1 VGGYDEDEWQLR
13 CNASCVVLSLV
24 PVLAWEGSVTDKER
38 TKESA
43 TLFTGIVLS
52 TNFLQKLKCGA
63 LYSAQIQV
71 TSMEK
76 WQPGL
81 NKTNTVVYF
90 EKTYS
95 AYDNEGGF
103 QCHGRVCPAY
113 PDIEIGKKIKVW
125 SFVTPLADTRTFSLC
140 PRGHPFSPAFD
151 EKVRSLLWED
161 KGPHFPLNG

>member
-1 VGGYDEDEWQLR
+1 MNGSLGATLL
-13 CNASCVVLSLV
+13 AVVLSLV

-43 TLFTGIVLS
+43 ILFTGIVLS
-52 TNFLQKLKCGA
+52 ANFLQKLKCGA

-71 TSMEK
+71 ASIEE

-125 SFVTPLADTRTFSLC
+125 CVRHTVGGYTNVFFVPTRSSVQSGL
-140 PRGHPFSPAFD
+140 
-151 EKVRSLLWED
+151 
-161 KGPHFPLNG
+161 